1 MVHALRRRRTVAG
14 SASLLALAWAAG
26 CALVYRGA
34 FGRRAPE
41 PRLTSP
47 DDFGVDHETLDLVTA
62 DGVRLAAWYL
72 PGRRRAAVV
81 VSSGY
86 RRHPGEV
93 LAMGVALQRHGF
105 HVAVYGWRGTP
116 GSGQAAHTLG
126 VYERHDLEAAVNAMA
141 ARLGRVPI
149 GLLGYSMGG
158 AVSISVAAD
167 DPRIAAVCTDSA
179 FADPQKLIGEHVH
192 QALGIPAAVVLTPVI
207 ALVARRTGA
216 RLTDFRPVLA
226 VGRIAPRPL
235 LLIHGEQDATVPVH
249 HAELLYEAAGEPKQ
263 LWRVP
268 GVGHVGAYFADR
280 PAYVRRVIQFFNDA
294 LPLEAP
300 DGSPPSDRSTSAA
313 A

>member
-1 MVHALRRRRTVAG
+1 MAHPLKRRRTVAG
-14 SASLLALAWAAG
+14 SASLLALGWAAA

-34 FGRRAPE
+34 FGRRAPD
-41 PRLTSP
+41 PRLATP
-47 DDFGVDHETLDLVTA
+47 ADFGVEHETLDLHTA

-72 PGRRRAAVV
+72 PGTRRAAVV

-93 LAMGVALQRHGF
+93 LGIGVALQRAGF

-116 GSGQAAHTLG
+116 GSDEAAHTLG

-141 ARLGRVPI
+141 ARLGSVPI

-167 DPRIAAVCTDSA
+167 DARIAAVCTDSA
-179 FADPQKLIGEHVH
+179 FADPQTVIGEHVH
-192 QALGIPAAVVLTPVI
+192 SALRVPAAVVMTPVI
-207 ALVARRTGA
+207 ALFARRTGA
-216 RLTDFRPVLA
+216 RLTDFRPLLA
-226 VGRIAPRPL
+226 VSRIAPRPL
-235 LLIHGEQDATVPVH
+235 LLIHGEDDTTVPIH
-249 HAELLYEAAGEPKQ
+249 HAEQLYAAAGEPKE

-280 PAYVRRVIQFFNDA
+280 TEYVRRVTGFFESGLREREPEGAA
-294 LPLEAP
+294 LA
-300 DGSPPSDRSTSAA
+300 
-313 A
+313 

>member
-1 MVHALRRRRTVAG
+1 MAHPLRRRRTVAG
-14 SASLLALAWAAG
+14 SASLLALGWAAA

-34 FGRRAPE
+34 FGRRAPD
-41 PRLTSP
+41 PRLATP
-47 DDFGVDHETLDLVTA
+47 ADFGVEHETLDLHTA

-72 PGRRRAAVV
+72 PGTRRAAVV

-93 LAMGVALQRHGF
+93 LGIGVALQRAGF

-116 GSGQAAHTLG
+116 GSEEAAHTLG

-141 ARLGRVPI
+141 ARLGSVPI

-179 FADPQKLIGEHVH
+179 FADPQTVIGEHVH
-192 QALGIPAAVVLTPVI
+192 SALRVPAAVVMTPVI
-207 ALVARRTGA
+207 ALFARRTGA
-216 RLTDFRPVLA
+216 RLTDFRPLLA
-226 VGRIAPRPL
+226 VSRIAPRPL
-235 LLIHGEQDATVPVH
+235 LLIHGEDDTTVPIH
-249 HAELLYEAAGEPKQ
+249 HAEQLYAAAGEPKE

-280 PAYVRRVIQFFNDA
+280 TEYVRRVTGFFESGLREREREGAA
-294 LPLEAP
+294 LA
-300 DGSPPSDRSTSAA
+300 
-313 A
+313 